1 MGKGAAW
8 LRPVRGMGPA
18 YLISKL
24 GQAIAAAGRPAF
36 VVAVVSLAFS
46 GATLYITVLDRPRLT
61 IYAGCYWQY
70 GRGPGSFDEYFVIP
84 VTVVNGGARG
94 GAVVAFELVADK
106 GGSAR
111 SFAGNFT
118 VGGLNDE
125 ARRLF
130 APIAVAGHASA
141 SSAIVF
147 TRRTR
152 TNPPLIDLAKFAA
165 PERFQVALKFQTAVP
180 VSYSFVD
187 RLFANPPTEALFEP
201 LLRPDD
207 LAPVLDDKPASFDAC
222 APAIANSA
230 SATSK

>member
-1 MGKGAAW
+1 
-8 LRPVRGMGPA
+8 V
-18 YLISKL
+18 ISKL

-36 VVAVVSLAFS
+36 VVALVSLVFS
-46 GATLYITVLDRPRLT
+46 GTTLYITVLDRPRLT
-61 IYAGCYWQY
+61 VYAGCYWQY

-94 GAVVAFELVADK
+94 GAVVALELVVDK
-106 GGSAR
+106 GGSAKT
-111 SFAGNFT
+111 FAGNFT
-118 VGGLNDE
+118 VGGVNDE

-147 TRRTR
+147 THARTSL
-152 TNPPLIDLAKFAA
+152 PLIDLAQFSA
-165 PERFQVALKFQTAVP
+165 PERFPITLKFRTAVP

-201 LLRPDD
+201 LLQPGD

-222 APAIANSA
+222 APALPNSA